1 MRKWHELC
9 SIAVGNGER
18 KFFKVRS
25 NSSTDPHID
34 AIARKLINIGDNA
47 TETELLNVTR
57 FTEREHSVDEE
68 RKSFKHFPQFSVTV
82 TDVVVVEV
90 EDFEML
96 PEVAPPA
103 RHETH
108 SGDGGSC
115 WKEG

>member
-9 SIAVGNGER
+9 SITVRNGER

-34 AIARKLINIGDNA
+34 AIARKLVNIGDDA
-47 TETELLNVTR
+47 TETELLNVAG
-57 FTEREHSVDEE
+57 FTKREHRVDEE
-68 RKSFKHFPQFSVTV
+68 RKSFKHFPKFSVTV
-82 TDVVVVEV
+82 TVVFVAEV
-90 EDFEML
+90 EDLEML

-103 RHETH
+103 RDETH

-115 WKEG
+115 WEEG